1 MKNRQLNR
9 EEEVLRDKLSELNY
23 EFQPADWDALEK
35 QLPSSGSGSSWLSGK
50 AIVGAAVVVS
60 LTAAWFISQPAADNE
75 TAVQKEKKAVQTE
88 QKDAVSPKTEDQT
101 QSSTTTQLTENSE
114 RASEEE
120 VLSTDE
126 TVVAENVTSNA
137 NEESS
142 PLESSSN
149 EERSQIMDEAADEN
163 IQFSEENSDEA
174 EIAAEQKRTESEEPN
189 INGIIAPDKVCAN
202 QDFRVELDMKADL
215 PEGYTVDWLID
226 NKRFIVGSKI
236 TGMEIS
242 ENGMKTISAEVK
254 GPTVDIPELDFTYE
268 DLKDPYLDFSAKVEV
283 TDDLFDSYEWLG
295 EDGKIL
301 AKGANPSIDFRNKGV
316 YDLKIRAKTAEGCY
330 QEISKPLA
338 IAEDFDPMAPNAFTP
353 LNQDERNQTFMPAAF
368 KLRDD
373 RYKMQIMSLDGNL
386 IYESNSIKDEWNG
399 RMHNSGQMLPAGQYL
414 WKVIISNNEGRQ
426 RTFIGN
432 IRILP
437 D

>member
-1 MKNRQLNR
+1 M
-9 EEEVLRDKLSELNY
+9 
-23 EFQPADWDALEK
+23 
-35 QLPSSGSGSSWLSGK
+35 
-50 AIVGAAVVVS
+50 
-60 LTAAWFISQPAADNE
+60 
-75 TAVQKEKKAVQTE
+75 
-88 QKDAVSPKTEDQT
+88 
-101 QSSTTTQLTENSE
+101 
-114 RASEEE
+114 
-120 VLSTDE
+120 
-126 TVVAENVTSNA
+126 
-137 NEESS
+137 
-142 PLESSSN
+142 
-149 EERSQIMDEAADEN
+149 
-163 IQFSEENSDEA
+163 
-174 EIAAEQKRTESEEPN
+174 
-189 INGIIAPDKVCAN
+189 
-202 QDFRVELDMKADL
+202 
-215 PEGYTVDWLID
+215 
-226 NKRFIVGSKI
+226 
-236 TGMEIS
+236 
-242 ENGMKTISAEVK
+242 
-254 GPTVDIPELDFTYE
+254 
-268 DLKDPYLDFSAKVEV
+268 KDPYLDFSAKVEV